1 MIVDGCF
8 LFQLSGPRMDGAACP
23 SSRLSADD
31 IEAISGVCCSLMRAG
46 RIQGVVRVEGED
58 DRIVCVAGDQAHLF
72 GIGKNSRGRYFVF
85 NANGSAIVEG
95 WRLQDVIKALST
107 P

>member
-1 MIVDGCF
+1 
-8 LFQLSGPRMDGAACP
+8 MDGAACP
-23 SSRLSADD
+23 SSRLTTDD
-31 IEAISGVCCSLMRAG
+31 IETISEVCCTLIRAG

-72 GIGKNSRGRYFVF
+72 GVGKNSRGRYYVF
-85 NANGSAIVEG
+85 NGDGSAVIEG

-107 P
+107 V